1 MLTDPIA
8 DMLTR
13 VRNANTAMHDEVRM
27 PSSKQKIALAKILEQ
42 EGYIGGFEVA
52 PAPQGPG
59 DVLTIRM
66 KYSPERARTIS
77 GLRRISTPGLRVYRK
92 ADSVPARARR
102 PRRRR
107 PVHQSRSDD
116 RPRGAPPQ
124 GRWRSPVLRLVKV
137 TKRS

>member
-52 PAPQGPG
+52 PSAQGPG

-92 ADSVPARARR
+92 ADSVPRVLGGLGVAVLSTSHGLMTDREARR
-102 PRRRR
+102 RK
-107 PVHQSRSDD
+107 V
-116 RPRGAPPQ
+116 G
-124 GRWRSPVLRLVKV
+124 GEVLCYVW
-137 TKRS
+137 